1 MLKVNDEML
10 DNAGKLMNDKKI
22 CHMKVGQ
29 YDYFTSNHETVAVVK
44 GAGSTRKVGQ
54 FNCEDYVIID
64 SYDFR

>member
-1 MLKVNDEML
+1 MLEVNDEML
-10 DNAGKLMNDKKI
+10 DNAGKLMNNKKVNHI
-22 CHMKVGQ
+22 KVGK
-29 YDYFTSNHETVAVVK
+29 YDYFTTNHETVAVVE